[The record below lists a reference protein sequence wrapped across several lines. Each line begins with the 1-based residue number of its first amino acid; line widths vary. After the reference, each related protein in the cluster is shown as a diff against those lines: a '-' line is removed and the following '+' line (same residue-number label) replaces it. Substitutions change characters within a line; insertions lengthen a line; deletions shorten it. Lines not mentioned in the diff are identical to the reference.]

1 MREWQQLIVITNNVS
16 YNNDKP
22 AKKKENR
29 DQSSADATMFNEQQR
44 LALRALRAAVK
55 ACDDSEHRQ
64 RNLY

>member
-1 MREWQQLIVITNNVS
+1 MATVDCHNQQCKLRQRQAS
-16 YNNDKP
+16 E
-22 AKKKENR
+22 KKENR
-29 DQSSADATMFNEQQR
+29 DQSSADVTMFNEQQR